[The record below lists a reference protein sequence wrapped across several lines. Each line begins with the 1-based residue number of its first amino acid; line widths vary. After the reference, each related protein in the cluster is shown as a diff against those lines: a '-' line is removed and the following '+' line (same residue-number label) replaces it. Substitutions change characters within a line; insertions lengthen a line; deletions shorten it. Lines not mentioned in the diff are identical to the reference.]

1 MNRTLS
7 IFVLLLALTVSA
19 KAQQRN
25 STAARPNI
33 ILFFVDDMGWQD
45 CSVPF
50 WTKRTDFNQRYRTSN
65 MERLANEGM
74 KFTNA
79 YATPVCTPS
88 RISLFTGMN
97 AAHHKVTN
105 WTSTRK
111 NNNTDYADDQ
121 MSSAE
126 WNINGLSPFS
136 GSTKAVYATA
146 LPQLL
151 KDAGYFTI
159 HAGKAHWGPMG
170 TVAANPYNLGFMV
183 NISGHAAGH
192 PQSYLG
198 KENYGNTVGKIT
210 EHAVP
215 DLEEYYGTDTFLT
228 EALTLEAIKAM
239 EAPVKNGQPFFLNM
253 AHYAIHLPFD
263 KDQRYF
269 QKYIESGLSETEAK
283 YASLIE
289 GMDKSLGDI
298 MDWLQKKKA
307 DKNTIIIFMSDNGG
321 LSRAPRSGE
330 PFTHNKPLRSGKG
343 SVYEGGIRVP
353 MLVKWPGIVK
363 PGTVADQYL
372 IVEDFFPSI
381 LKMAGIE
388 KYTTVQKIDG
398 QSFVPLLK
406 NNQHVDT
413 SRILIWH
420 YPNKWIPQG
429 GPGINYKSAI
439 RQGSWKLI
447 YDMRSGK
454 NELYNLRDDIG
465 EANDLSSILPAKAKE
480 MAALLTRELKRSNAL
495 MPFFK
500 ESGKQVPWPDEV
512 EIIYPKQ

>member
-1 MNRTLS
+1 MNRILLAV
-7 IFVLLLALTVSA
+7 VLLLFTVPVKSQP
-19 KAQQRN
+19 KKT
-25 STAARPNI
+25 STSRPNI
-33 ILFFVDDMGWQD
+33 ILFLVDDMGWQD

-50 WTKRTDFNQRYRTSN
+50 WTKPTDFNKRYRTVN

-74 KFTNA
+74 KFTSA

-88 RISLFTGMN
+88 RISLFTGIN
-97 AAHHKVTN
+97 AARHKVTN
-105 WTSTRK
+105 WTSTKK
-111 NNNTDYADDQ
+111 NNSTDYPDDQ
-121 MSSAE
+121 MSSLE
-126 WNINGLSPFS
+126 WNINGLSPFP

-159 HAGKAHWGPMG
+159 HVGKAHWGPMG
-170 TVAANPYNLGFMV
+170 TAGANPYNLGFMV

-192 PQSYLG
+192 PKSYLG
-198 KENYGNTVGKIT
+198 KENFGNMVGKIT

-239 EAPVKNGQPFFLNM
+239 EAPVKNRQPFFLNM
-253 AHYAIHLPFD
+253 SHYAIHLPFD
-263 KDQRYF
+263 KDHRFF
-269 QKYIESGLSETEAK
+269 QKYIELGLTETEAK

-298 MDWLQKKKA
+298 MNWLRQKKV
-307 DKNTIIIFMSDNGG
+307 DENTIIIFMSDNGG

-330 PFTHNKPLRSGKG
+330 PFTHNQPLKSGKG

-353 MLVKWPGIVK
+353 MLVKWPGTVK
-363 PGTVADQYL
+363 PGTVTDQYV

-398 QSFVPLLK
+398 RSFVPVLK
-406 NNQHVDT
+406 NNKYADT
-413 SRILIWH
+413 SRPLIWH
-420 YPNKWIPQG
+420 YPNNWIPQA

-439 RQGSWKLI
+439 RKGSWKLI
-447 YDMRSGK
+447 YDMRTGK
-454 NELYNLRDDIG
+454 NELYNLKDDIG
-465 EANDLSSILPAKAKE
+465 EANDLSMILPEKAKE
-480 MAALLTRELKRSNAL
+480 MAVLLTRELKRSNAL

-500 ESGKQVPWPDEV
+500 ESGKQVPWPDEEGRLNV
-512 EIIYPKQ
+512 KK